1 MSEQVNHPQHYGG
14 KNNPYEAIKVIE
26 AWDLGFNLGNTV
38 KYISR
43 AGKKGT
49 DKELQDLNKALWYL
63 NREVQNKSGNGDK
76 PHRRLIIHN
85 PTNDKTRYYR
95 NYNLFWDELTQELS
109 ERYEVIE
116 NRHFDNAHFDRQ
128 EIKLKKGLAK
138 EFLLLECEY
147 VIEDADSG
155 EFWIMSVSD
164 DLGYATMN
172 EKHNPLCKKVLI
184 SQFIDYKIKH
194 HVDNNYDKYSPWI
207 YFPSG
212 LIDLEQF
219 YHKRKHVQNKV
230 PLMYFRGN
238 VSQRPALK
246 HFSDELLYCPETPT
260 TPEAYFNDMIDYQV
274 SLSMAGVGELCYR
287 DIECMAIGMPL
298 IRFEFQVEMHEKLI
312 PNVHYI
318 SVPYPDD
325 MPRHNGVASDR
336 LSGPHHVKMIEER
349 FKEVVDDH
357 EFLSYISKNAREY
370 YERNLSPQSRVNK
383 TLEILGL

>member
-1 MSEQVNHPQHYGG
+1 L
-14 KNNPYEAIKVIE
+14 IRLKVIE

-76 PHRRLIIHN
+76 PHRRLIVHN

-116 NRHFDNAHFDRQ
+116 NRHFENAHFDRQ